1 MYRREVRRVKRV
13 CGLLMGLALLSLCC
27 CAPDAPQGPA
37 AEAAAAPVTI
47 GVPEPSDAPAPTAAP
62 VPTPAPTPAPTPTP
76 TLTPAPTPTPTATP
90 APTDTPAPT
99 PKPRAVVE
107 IVEEMAVY
115 YARDGEKAAGKVA
128 ELLEEMAAADP
139 EGAFQWTGIMDRW
152 RTLDERIS
160 VNRSVL
166 PDGLPDTEELCIVVL
181 GYALNNNGTMKDQL
195 KSRLKVALK
204 SAQKYPNAYILC
216 TGGGTASR
224 KKSVTEAGQMSSWL
238 QKQGIDKGRIL
249 VEKKSQTTA
258 QNARYSLD
266 LLMRDYPKIKYIAL
280 ISGDY
285 HVKVGVLFFEAEL
298 LLRTDPGAEPP
309 IAIVSNA
316 GCRTSQKELN
326 ASFRAAGLVELA
338 GNPTAAHQLYFNKYN
353 MKKYPPLG

>member
-47 GVPEPSDAPAPTAAP
+47 GVPAPPPTDARAPTA
-62 VPTPAPTPAPTPTP
+62 TPAPTPAPTPTP
-76 TLTPAPTPTPTATP
+76 TLAPAPTPTPAPTP
-90 APTDTPAPT
+90 VPTDTPAPT
-99 PKPRAVVE
+99 PKHRPVVE

-139 EGAFQWTGIMDRW
+139 EAARKWTEIMDRW
-152 RTLDERIS
+152 RTLDTRIS

-166 PDGLPDTEELCIVVL
+166 PDGLVDTDELCIVVL
-181 GYALNNNGTMKDQL
+181 GYALNDNGTMKEQL

-204 SAQKYPNAYILC
+204 SAKKYPNAYILC

-224 KKSVTEAGQMSSWL
+224 KKSATEAGQMSSWL
-238 QKQGIDKGRIL
+238 RKQGIDKGRIL

-266 LLMRDYPKIKYIAL
+266 VLLQDHPEIRYIAL

-285 HVKVGVLFFEAEL
+285 HVKVGVLFFEAEI
-298 LLRTDPGAEPP
+298 LLRTEPGAEPP
-309 IAIVSNA
+309 LQIVANA
-316 GCRTSQKELN
+316 GCNTSQKELN